1 MNNVQLFELFAAK
14 TFAICYE
21 RFPLAGTV
29 SLKGALRIMVEVCGC
44 AVF

>member
-21 RFPLAGTV
+21 RFPLPGTV
-29 SLKGALRIMVEVCGC
+29 SLEKLVNRGT
-44 AVF
+44 